1 MDGGGQF
8 FLKLVVSLTLL
19 LMLLVVGQP
28 FFSKMM
34 QNFERTAVSQVVTQL
49 NTAASFKVAEYIA
62 LDKLPELSE
71 QLTNNPLSWL
81 ELDDLGGY
89 DRYQGEVEELNFEQL
104 DSKQWVYDRSTNRL
118 VYKVKYP
125 ELLINEDPIAQ
136 RIQFRLQL
144 EYSDLNEDGRFDADK
159 DKITGLVIVPA
170 YPYQWRQSTDN

>member
-1 MDGGGQF
+1 MNGGQF

-19 LMLLVVGQP
+19 MMLLLVGQP

-34 QNFERTAVSQVVTQL
+34 QNFERTAFNQVVIQL
-49 NTAASFKVAEYIA
+49 NAAASFKVAEYIA
-62 LDKLPELSE
+62 LDKLPELPE
-71 QLTNNPLSWL
+71 QLANNPLSWL

-89 DRYQGEVEELNFEQL
+89 DRYQGEVEILSFEELG
-104 DSKQWVYDRSTNRL
+104 SKQWIYDRSTNRL

-125 ELLINEDPIAQ
+125 ELLSNDDPIAE

-159 DKITGLVIVPA
+159 DKITGLVIAPVYA
-170 YPYQWRQSTDN
+170 YQWR